1 MTKIDTNRQV
11 SDPSTA
17 QDGTDNGTNPAQREA
32 RGEPGRTARLAAA
45 LPLGIQIGRWT
56 DARRKPWYVRWGS
69 DKARRTKSFV
79 TERERNDQAETLQ
92 DARAEHGA
100 AVLAF
105 DPAAWAEYSAFRAR
119 CPAPLAE
126 LEALWAKHHRR
137 GDGLNLGATID
148 RYLKLRLA
156 EDLTERSD
164 TYSHLKLHLR
174 RLKDAYGAVGL
185 EGVNAPLLREL
196 MDGLT
201 DPDTKRPMSKLTKRH
216 HRKSWN
222 VFFKRC
228 VAERWIEHNPC
239 ATVIPPKV
247 RVADKVPLTP
257 REVFALLHANR
268 DHPVAGRIVYELFG
282 GLRCSSVERL
292 RKIDVKRAAK
302 GITLPG
308 AVEDAETGELKNN
321 HKSQRTKYRQGQP
334 DVLWAWVDH
343 AGDAAWSDITE
354 KNYDE
359 QKRDAFVRAN
369 VRNPGNVLR
378 ETFAS
383 YLLAATK
390 DMPRVGYLMQH
401 TNIHMTSVYE
411 GVADEADARCVLAM
425 TPDAVRGTFEEFLAA
440 HGAHYTP

>member
-1 MTKIDTNRQV
+1 MTKIDTNSHV
-11 SDPSTA
+11 FNPSTA
-17 QDGTDNGTNPAQREA
+17 QDGTGNGTETAQREP
-32 RGEPGRTARLAAA
+32 RGEPGRTARLLGE
-45 LPLGIQIGRWT
+45 LPLGVQIGKWGSL
-56 DARRKPWYVRWGS
+56 RRKPWFVRWGA
-69 DKARRTKSFV
+69 DKARRTESFA
-79 TERERNDQAETLQ
+79 TERERNDAAETLG
-92 DARAEHGA
+92 DARAAHGSA
-100 AVLAF
+100 ILAF
-105 DPAAWAEYSAFRAR
+105 DPAAWAEFTAFRAR

-137 GDGLNLGATID
+137 GTGLLLGATID
-148 RYLKLRLA
+148 RYLTLRLA

-174 RLKDAYGAVGL
+174 RLKDAYGAAVL
-185 EGVNAPLLREL
+185 EDVTATLLREL

-201 DPDTKRPMSKLTKRH
+201 DPETQRPMSKLTKRH

-239 ATVIPPKV
+239 TTVIPPKV
-247 RVADKVPLTP
+247 RVADKVPLTA
-257 REVFALLHANR
+257 REVFDLLRANR
-268 DHPVAGRIVYELFG
+268 DHPVAGRIVFELFG

-308 AVEDAETGELKNN
+308 AVADEETGELKNN

-334 DVLWAWVDH
+334 EVLWAWVDH
-343 AGDAAWSDITE
+343 AGDAAWSAITE
-354 KNYDE
+354 KNYDD
-359 QKRDAFVRAN
+359 QKRDAFVRAG
-369 VRNPGNVLR
+369 VKNPGNVLR

-390 DMPRVGYLMQH
+390 DMQKVGYLMQH

-411 GVADEADARCVLAM
+411 GVADEADARRVLAM
-425 TPDAVRGTFEEFLAA
+425 TPEAVRGTYEEFVAA
-440 HGAHYTP
+440 H